1 MQILYLNNLQTQIKQ
16 PLLPT
21 VYCLGMFDSFHTAH
35 QQLTNTAQAKAK
47 ATKNKLGV
55 ITFNRSFTNW
65 KNNSNASFF
74 TVHQKQTIF
83 RQANFD
89 YYIELEA
96 NEEVFSTKPHQFVT
110 FLKETLQAT
119 HLVVGFDFRF
129 GVLQQGDVTYLQ
141 KHFPASQLTVIKRLQ
156 DKQGHKISSSAVKSW
171 LRVGQITRVNK
182 LVKYPYS
189 HRGVVIKGAQMG
201 RKLGYP
207 TANQKITTPLL
218 IPYGVYI
225 ATVIVKQQQY
235 IAMTCYYEKNA
246 DQLLETY
253 IFDFD
258 QDIYNETIEVQFLKY
273 LRPSLIPTSWDELKS
288 WMHDDELE
296 TKQFFKQ

>member
-1 MQILYLNNLQTQIKQ
+1 MQILSLNNLQPYKKQ
-16 PLLPT
+16 TVPT
-21 VYCLGMFDSFHTAH
+21 VYCLGMFDSLHTAH
-35 QQLTNTAQAKAK
+35 QQLINTAQTKAK
-47 ATKNKLGV
+47 ATNHKLGV
-55 ITFNRSFTNW
+55 VTFNRSFTNW

-83 RQANFD
+83 RQAHFD
-89 YYIELEA
+89 YYVELQA
-96 NEEVFSTKPHQFVT
+96 NEEVFSTKPDQFVT
-110 FLKETLQAT
+110 FLKENLQAT

-129 GVLQQGDVTYLQ
+129 GAMQQGDVTYLQ
-141 KHFPASQLTVIKRLQ
+141 KHFPASELTVIKRLQ
-156 DKQGHKISSSAVKSW
+156 DSQGDKISSSALKSW

-182 LVKYPYS
+182 FVKYPYS
-189 HRGVVIKGAQMG
+189 HKGIVIKGAQMG

-207 TANQKITTPLL
+207 TANQKITIPLL

-235 IAMTCYYEKNA
+235 IAMTCYYEKNH

-258 QDIYNETIEVQFLKY
+258 QNIYNQTIEVQFMKY

-288 WMHDDELE
+288 WMHNDELE